1 MPEPGLWN
9 YPTLGNA
16 SLTTEALS
24 ELSAQP
30 PRPMPL
36 PQFDYGPDSEKA
48 ARPPKRRGL
57 PGP

>member
-16 SLTTEALS
+16 NLTTE
-24 ELSAQP
+24 P

-36 PQFDYGPDSEKA
+36 PQFSYPLKPEAALPKDSGH
-48 ARPPKRRGL
+48 PT
-57 PGP
+57 

>member
-16 SLTTEALS
+16 NLTTE
-24 ELSAQP
+24 P

-36 PQFDYGPDSEKA
+36 PQFSYPLKPEAALPKDSWH
-48 ARPPKRRGL
+48 PT
-57 PGP
+57 